1 MGRLVMTGSPLP
13 PSVAFALISLNCATG
28 ASSVTDTPEGGVA
41 RAGRMIEA
49 ATTSASA
56 IADIALIN
64 LMFVFHSVCVLR
76 SDEAFQEPRAIPV
89 YEGKRLFVHTPRRRT
104 EGKRRQGKTNLRELS
119 GQEGNRKWATAI
131 TSPAATYF
139 VPFTP
144 NSSAAS
150 LRKRVRLLNS
160 FASPLRPLLA
170 GSFLFIQPTTRS
182 YRRRASSLLPN
193 CQWAIAR

>member
-1 MGRLVMTGSPLP
+1 
-13 PSVAFALISLNCATG
+13 
-28 ASSVTDTPEGGVA
+28 
-41 RAGRMIEA
+41 MIEA

-64 LMFVFHSVCVLR
+64 LMFGFHLVCVLR

-89 YEGKRLFVHTPRRRT
+89 YEGKRPFFHTPRRRT
-104 EGKRRQGKTNLRELS
+104 EEKRRQGKTNLRELS

-139 VPFTP
+139 FSVTP

-150 LRKRVRLLNS
+150 LRKRVRLSLDRVLGWKNDP
-160 FASPLRPLLA
+160 A
-170 GSFLFIQPTTRS
+170 

>member
-28 ASSVTDTPEGGVA
+28 ASGVTDTPEGGVA

-64 LMFVFHSVCVLR
+64 LMFGFHLVCVLR

-89 YEGKRLFVHTPRRRT
+89 YEGKRPFFHTPRRRT
-104 EGKRRQGKTNLRELS
+104 EEKRRQGKTNLRELS

-139 VPFTP
+139 FSVTP

-150 LRKRVRLLNS
+150 LRKRVRLSLDRVLGWKNDP
-160 FASPLRPLLA
+160 A
-170 GSFLFIQPTTRS
+170 